1 MNKSEINIIASKCAE
16 MFIKANLRYIKLENV
31 RSQKQRYLE
40 YYANGEMSEGDY
52 RAKIDSLNRQE
63 AEIEAKFKL

>member
-1 MNKSEINIIASKCAE
+1 MRKNKINKIATKCAE

-40 YYANGEMSEGDY
+40 YYTNGEMSESDY
-52 RAKIDSLNRQE
+52 RTKIDSLNRQE